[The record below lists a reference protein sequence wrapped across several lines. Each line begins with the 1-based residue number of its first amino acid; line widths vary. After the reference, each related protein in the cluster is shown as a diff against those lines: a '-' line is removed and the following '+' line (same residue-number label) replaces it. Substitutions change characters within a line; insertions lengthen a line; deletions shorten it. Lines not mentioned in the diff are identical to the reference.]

1 MSASLLHAGVRI
13 GQLRVTARGSRRA
26 VANFDEDAVTLAAE
40 AATSALER
48 DDGPVDALILASL
61 SLPYAEGGCAQL
73 LVELLRLPS
82 ETIVVEL
89 SSTLRDGLL
98 AVRLA
103 DGLLAAG
110 AQRVLVVGAHRARP
124 DERDGGDGA
133 VALLLGRDGGLAR
146 LTPGAAHA
154 EELRDRWRLPGDP
167 ALHIADPSFA
177 DAFGAARVARHL
189 ASGDQLADAPRV
201 ALTGPAPSAAARA
214 ERELGGSGDSLVAR
228 TGVLGSAH
236 PLLRLLDSLDLPTA
250 LVAASGGLGEA
261 LLCEPEPAAAV
272 LVAQVREAVA
282 AGSDVEAAPRPNA
295 GVDFHPYQS
304 APRAWRERGQD
315 LRLEGLRY
323 GDEVHYPPPAVPPPG
338 HEQETGVPVALART
352 GRVLTQTRDH
362 VYPGAAVTQMVVLD
376 LDDGGRF
383 YAQAAAGEE
392 LEIGDRVRLVPR
404 RLHDGGSDSGTDFI
418 QYFWKAI
425 RCP

>member
-13 GQLRVTARGSRRA
+13 GQHRVPARGTRRA
-26 VANFDEDAVTLAAE
+26 VANPDEDALTLAAE

-48 DDGPVDALILASL
+48 DGEPVDALIFASL
-61 SLPYAEGGCAQL
+61 SLPYAEGGSAQL
-73 LVELLRLPS
+73 LVELLRLSS
-82 ETIVVEL
+82 ETVVAEL
-89 SSTLRDGLL
+89 GATLRDGLL

-110 AQRVLVVGAHRARP
+110 AQRVLVVGAHRARS

-133 VALLLGRDGGLAR
+133 VALLLARDGGLAR
-146 LTPGAAHA
+146 LTPGVAHA

-177 DAFGAARVARHL
+177 DGFGAARVAQQL
-189 ASGDQLADAPRV
+189 ASHGQPADAPRI
-201 ALTGPAPSAAARA
+201 AAIGAAPSAMARA
-214 ERELGGSGDSLVAR
+214 ERELGGAGDSLVAR

-236 PLLRLLDSLDLPTA
+236 ALLRLLDSLELPTT
-250 LVAASGGLGEA
+250 LLAASGGLGEA
-261 LLCEPEPAAAV
+261 LLCEPEPAAAA
-272 LVAQVREAVA
+272 LATRVRDAVA
-282 AGSDVEAAPRPNA
+282 AGSDVDSAPRSNA
-295 GVDFHPYQS
+295 GLDFHPYQS
-304 APRAWRERGQD
+304 APRAWRERSQD

-323 GDEVHYPPPAVPPPG
+323 GDELHYPPPAVPPPG

-362 VYPGAAVTQMVVLD
+362 VYPGAAVTQMAVLD
-376 LDDGGRF
+376 LDDGTRF
-383 YAQAAAGEE
+383 YAQVAAGEE

-404 RLHDGGSDSGTDFI
+404 RLHEGGSDSGTNFI
-418 QYFWKAI
+418 QYFWKAT